1 MLSDLNQLTGK
12 YLDGIPKD
20 SRLETMQQE
29 GIKQRMRKGLESEE
43 GKLKNEKVR
52 KLLVVAKKLDCSV
65 AQLALAWCLKNPN
78 VSSVITGASKPSQ
91 VVENMKALEVLPK
104 LNADIMKNI
113 EDILDN
119 TPEAVQGDFR
129 SM

>member
-1 MLSDLNQLTGK
+1 
-12 YLDGIPKD
+12 
-20 SRLETMQQE
+20 MQQE